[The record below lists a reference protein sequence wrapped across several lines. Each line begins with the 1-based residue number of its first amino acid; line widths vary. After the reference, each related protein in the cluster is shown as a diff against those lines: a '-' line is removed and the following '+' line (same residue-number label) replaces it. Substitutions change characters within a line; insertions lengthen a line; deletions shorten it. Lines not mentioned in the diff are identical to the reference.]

1 MTYRDMTSWLR
12 KRSSRDAE
20 RGQVIPLVALALLIL
35 MGASALAVD
44 VGYWRYQQRVEQ
56 SAADSAAI
64 AGAGELAYPAAND
77 VVAAARK
84 DATSNGFTDDAGV
97 TTRVTVNNPPAA
109 GAYQGNMNA
118 VEVVIEKKQPTWF
131 AGAVSSVVQWVSVRA
146 VALKNTNGIYCIY
159 ALGGDIDLRGGGRG
173 GIDATTC
180 GLITNQNLVVTGQAN
195 VDAALI
201 GYVGNP
207 PGGGSYPE
215 AQPEKSLP
223 VTDPCPTIPGCAYL
237 ADLTLNH
244 PGLLHTGCKT
254 FPGPDPLPP
263 GEYCVQ
269 LSGTL
274 HLSPG
279 LFVLDQGMSSGNVS
293 GTGVTIYNGGTNGLT
308 YNGNVNVVLSAPTT
322 GPTAGMVF
330 YQPPS
335 NTAGFTKN
343 GAAGSVDFT
352 GGFYAPTSD
361 MTFNG
366 QLPSITLLVVNSIR
380 MNGGGITVPAAGGLQ
395 RTGHGVLAE

>member
-1 MTYRDMTSWLR
+1 MLR
-12 KRSSRDAE
+12 AQGRNGRE
-20 RGQVIPLVALALLIL
+20 RGQVIPLVALALAVL
-35 MGASALAVD
+35 MGAAALAVD

-77 VVAAARK
+77 VDAAARK

-97 TTRVTVNNPPAA
+97 STRVTVTTPPAS
-109 GAYQGNMNA
+109 GAYAGNANA
-118 VEVVIEKKQPTWF
+118 VEVVIEKKQPAWF
-131 AGAVSSVVQWVSVRA
+131 AGAVISGSQWVRVRA

-159 ALGGDIDLRGGGRG
+159 ALGGNIDLRGGGRG
-173 GIDATTC
+173 GITAQAC
-180 GLITNQNLVVTGQAN
+180 GLITNQNLVVTGQAD

-201 GYVGNP
+201 GYVGSP

-237 ADLTLNH
+237 ADLTANH
-244 PGLLHTGCKT
+244 PSMLHTGCMT

-274 HLSPG
+274 HLAPG
-279 LFVLDQGMSSGNVS
+279 LFVLDQGMASGNVS

-308 YNGNVNVVLSAPTT
+308 YSGNVNVVLSAPTT

-335 NTAGFTKN
+335 NTASFTKN
-343 GAAGSVDFT
+343 GAAGTVNFT
-352 GGFYAPTSD
+352 GGFYAPTSA

-366 QLPSITLLVVNSIR
+366 QLPSITLLVVKSIR
-380 MNGGGITVPAAGGLQ
+380 MNGGGITVPVAGGLQ
-395 RTGHGVLAE
+395 RTGHAVLAE

>member
-1 MTYRDMTSWLR
+1 MNDRDMPSPLR
-12 KRSSRDAE
+12 KRGSRDAE
-20 RGQVIPLVALALLIL
+20 RGQVIPLVALALTILI
-35 MGASALAVD
+35 GAAALAVD
-44 VGYWRYQQRVEQ
+44 VGYWRYQQRLEQ

-77 VVAAARK
+77 WKAAAQK
-84 DATSNGFTDDAGV
+84 DATSNGYTDDGGTSV
-97 TTRVTVNNPPAA
+97 NVHVNNPPAL
-109 GAYQGNMNA
+109 GPYQGNTNA
-118 VEVVIEKKQPTWF
+118 VEVVIEKKQPSWF
-131 AGAVSSVVQWVSVRA
+131 AGLFNPSGQWVSVRA

-173 GIDATTC
+173 GISAPSC
-180 GLITNQNLVVTGQAN
+180 GLITNQDLVVTGQAN
-195 VDAALI
+195 VDASVI

-237 ADLTLNH
+237 TDLTLNH
-244 PGLLHTGCKT
+244 PALLHTGCRT

-274 HLSPG
+274 HLAPG

-293 GTGVTIYNGGTNGLT
+293 GSGVTIYNGGTNGLT
-308 YNGNVNVVLSAPTT
+308 YNGNVNVVLSAPAT

-330 YQPPS
+330 YQPAS

-380 MNGGGITVPAAGGLQ
+380 MNGGGVTVPVAGGLQ
-395 RTGHGVLAE
+395 RSGHGVLAE